1 MILYVFYIYNKF
13 PNSSSPK
20 HNLGSNKG
28 KWWNCIL
35 IYHLSLWKEAI
46 PKKTVSTI
54 YIFSVGSTKKKKRGN
69 VFSKHKELV
78 NKRQHMRVMRLPP
91 VIGSHGH
98 ITLQDHF
105 SIKSRKAF
113 TPKSNIFYA
122 SALTN
127 TTYTQ

>member
-1 MILYVFYIYNKF
+1 MTCHFGKKQYRRKLYQLFIFLV
-13 PNSSSPK
+13 
-20 HNLGSNKG
+20 LVRQR
-28 KWWNCIL
+28 
-35 IYHLSLWKEAI
+35 
-46 PKKTVSTI
+46 KKR
-54 YIFSVGSTKKKKRGN
+54 RGN